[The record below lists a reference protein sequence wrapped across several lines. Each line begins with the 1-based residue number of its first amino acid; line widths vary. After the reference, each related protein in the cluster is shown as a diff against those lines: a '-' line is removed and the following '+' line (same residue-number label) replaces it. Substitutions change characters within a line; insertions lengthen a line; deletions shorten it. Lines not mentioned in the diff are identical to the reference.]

1 MANGDLEIRVQRTP
15 NPNSMLFHVNRE
27 LTTKKTGETYSTPEA
42 AEGSRLARALL
53 GVRGVASVFFL
64 PASITVTRDPA
75 AAWEDVLSPVED
87 AIRSALGD

>member
-1 MANGDLEIRVQRTP
+1 
-15 NPNSMLFHVNRE
+15 
-27 LTTKKTGETYSTPEA
+27 
-42 AEGSRLARALL
+42 
-53 GVRGVASVFFL
+53 VASVFFL